1 MAPGASMRVLSCIV
15 GQHNLWLVLLAAA
28 VCIAGSWVA
37 LRLLLRAA
45 DRRGVQRTGW
55 VFLAAV
61 AAGSSVWCTHFI
73 AMLAYDVVA
82 PVTFDPILTM
92 QSLLIAIAGMGVGF
106 YLAMY
111 RRLAPEIG
119 GAVAGLGVA
128 AMHYAGMAAY
138 HVDGIVTWD
147 VAYVVSS
154 IVISA
159 VVIALAVGIAVR
171 RRFSGSLLMGL
182 GAFVL
187 GIVLLHFTGMTAV
200 SVMPF
205 VTGAPI
211 AEGAIFATMAVAVA
225 GVALM
230 VVGTG
235 VASHLIDADV
245 THENIAALR
254 NLALTDPLTGLPNR
268 TSFNEYLHF
277 ELQRAKQ
284 NVQSLAVI
292 GVDLDK
298 FKEINDL
305 RGHDAGDEALR
316 MISGRLLNLLHDGEF
331 VARIGGDE
339 FSALKR
345 FSSQDDLRE
354 FVERLETAFFTPLRV
369 GDLDIASGASLGVAI
384 YPQDG
389 TDAERLVSNADLA
402 MYRAKADITRAV
414 CYYES
419 RMDEKARER
428 RTLSMELRSAIER
441 RQLQCHYQVQKSVET
456 GEIRGYEV
464 LLRWK
469 HPVRGY
475 VDPAEFIPLAEETGS
490 IIEIG
495 EWVLREAAREAL
507 LWTEPHKIAVNV
519 SPVQLT
525 HSDLARAIH
534 EILLETGL
542 PPRRLEIEITES
554 TIIADKVRSL
564 DALRRI
570 RALGVTVAID
580 DFGTGYS
587 SLDTLRSFPFDKIKL
602 DRSFMREIETSP
614 QARAIIRAVLT
625 LGKSLDIKVL
635 AEGVETNPQL
645 EILRVEGC
653 HEVQGF
659 LLGRPSALIE
669 EQVAEIEKKLTA

>member
-1 MAPGASMRVLSCIV
+1 MVI
-15 GQHNLWLVLLAAA
+15 LAAA
-28 VCIAGSWVA
+28 VCIAGTWVA
-37 LRLLLRAA
+37 LRLLLRAS

-55 VFLAAV
+55 IFLASV

-73 AMLAYDVVA
+73 AILAYESAA

-92 QSLLIAIAGMGVGF
+92 QSLLIAIAGMGAGF
-106 YLAMY
+106 YLALN
-111 RRLAPEIG
+111 RHLAPEIG
-119 GAVAGLGVA
+119 GGVAGFAVA

-147 VAYVVSS
+147 AAYIGASLG
-154 IVISA
+154 ISV

-171 RRFSGSLLMGL
+171 RRTSNSLLMGL
-182 GAFVL
+182 GTFVF
-187 GIVLLHFTGMTAV
+187 GIVGLHFTGMTAV
-200 SVMPF
+200 SVTPF
-205 VTGAPI
+205 VTGSPI
-211 AEGAIFATMAVAVA
+211 ADATVFATMAVAVA

-235 VASHLIDADV
+235 VASHLIDSDV

-254 NLALTDPLTGLPNR
+254 HMALNDPLTGLPNR

-277 ELQRAKQ
+277 ELQRAEQ
-284 NVQSLAVI
+284 SGLNVAVI
-292 GVDLDK
+292 GIDLDK
-298 FKEINDL
+298 FKEVNDL
-305 RGHDAGDEALR
+305 RGHDAGDEALKT
-316 MISGRLLNLLHDGEF
+316 ISKRLLNLLRDGEF

-339 FSALKR
+339 FAALKR
-345 FSSQDDLRE
+345 FDDQDDLRG
-354 FVERLETAFFTPLRV
+354 FTERLEEAFFKPLQI
-369 GDLDIASGASLGVAI
+369 DEFEITCGACLGIAI

-389 TDAERLVSNADLA
+389 RDAERLVSNADLA
-402 MYRAKADITRAV
+402 MYRAKADITRSI
-414 CYYES
+414 CYYEP

-428 RTLSMELRSAIER
+428 RALAADMRSAVER
-441 RQLQCHYQVQKSVET
+441 NQLELHYQVQKSVET
-456 GEIRGYEV
+456 GEVRGYEV
-464 LLRWK
+464 LLRW
-469 HPVRGY
+469 HHAERGN
-475 VDPAEFIPLAEETGS
+475 VPPAEFVPLAEETGS
-490 IIEIG
+490 IIAIG
-495 EWVLREAAREAL
+495 EWVLREAAKEAL
-507 LWTEPHKIAVNV
+507 SWKEPHKIAVNV

-525 HSDLARAIH
+525 HSDLARTIH

-542 PPRRLEIEITES
+542 PARRLEIEITES
-554 TIIADKVRSL
+554 TIIADKIRSL

-602 DRSFMREIETSP
+602 DRSFMQEIETSP

-625 LGKSLDIKVL
+625 LGKSLDIRVL
-635 AEGVETNPQL
+635 AEGVETGPQL
-645 EILRVEGC
+645 EILRSEGC

-669 EQVAEIEKKLTA
+669 NHSADIEKKRSA